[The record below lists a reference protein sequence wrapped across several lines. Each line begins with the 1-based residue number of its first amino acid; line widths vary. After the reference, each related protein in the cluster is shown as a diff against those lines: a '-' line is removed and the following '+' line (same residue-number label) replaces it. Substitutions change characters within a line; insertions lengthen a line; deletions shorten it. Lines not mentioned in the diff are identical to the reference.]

1 MNFFSDK
8 NQSGFTIIETMIAV
22 SLFLIVVMFGMG
34 ALLNANLLHEKS
46 DDMRSLIDNLS
57 FAMEDISR
65 SLKTGNKYFCIQ
77 NLSNLTGDPNSCAD
91 GIGISFVYS
100 DGSAEGSTWIY
111 YISNGRL
118 FKAVGAGAPVQ
129 LTADE
134 IVINEATSGF
144 SVLGAEPPNAGG
156 NNDNQQPFVT
166 LRLSGSIT
174 YKDVVTPF
182 SLQTSASSRY
192 VDVNTE

>member
-57 FAMEDISR
+57 FMMEDMSR
-65 SLKTGNKYFCIQ
+65 NLKTAREYRCLQGGSDF
-77 NLSNLTGDPNSCAD
+77 NSTPQSCEL
-91 GIGISFVYS
+91 GSGISFMSEY
-100 DGSAEGSTWIY
+100 GSRWVY
-111 YISNGRL
+111 YIENGQV
-118 FKAVGAGAPVQ
+118 FKSTDGGNNFTPLSAN
-129 LTADE
+129 E
-134 IVINEATSGF
+134 ITIDSTKSGF
-144 SVLGAEPPNAGG
+144 AVLGAEPPNPAG